1 MQASGEVAQT
11 RPAEEAVRPD
21 RGQPD
26 LEDPEDLRA
35 AVVVEAEEVAVRL
48 QLQRQ
53 CQLHHLPK
61 PR

>member
-1 MQASGEVAQT
+1 VPASGEVAQT

-35 AVVVEAEEVAVRL
+35 AVVVVVFHRRARG
-48 QLQRQ
+48 QRQ
-53 CQLHHLPK
+53 
-61 PR
+61 

>member
-1 MQASGEVAQT
+1 VPASGEVAQT

-35 AVVVEAEEVAVRL
+35 AVVVAFHRRARG
-48 QLQRQ
+48 QRQ
-53 CQLHHLPK
+53 
-61 PR
+61 